1 MSDQPN
7 TYTYEAFISYRHN
20 PRDSLIAK
28 TISERTEGYRIPTS
42 KLRSELGKKKIG
54 RLFRDEDELPFGGVI
69 NDAISDAIRSSRRF
83 IMLLCPDYLD
93 ENHWCIYELAE
104 FLKTHHYRDVV
115 VVVSSGDIAELT
127 KQTSEIIRNK
137 GLHFYDDVDLTG
149 RPVDPFAV
157 ELSAYFD
164 EKELKKALISKRL
177 KIIAGILDIDYD
189 DLNRRE
195 RRRQIRRRWAI
206 LTPVITVVSAFA
218 IVVSFLAY
226 NINLQKNE
234 IEIQKNDIE
243 AQKNTIETQKTV
255 AQKNEI
261 SLLLESSKNA
271 AVNGDRLAGMRYALD
286 SYAIYDEVYADG
298 DTETLQTIK
307 QALEGSVYF
316 GNLQLLAP
324 IKSGNRRFGGMEF
337 SPNDRYILGMLGYY
351 NDAVLI
357 DARSG
362 DILYTINRVRP
373 YGDYA
378 LTFHSFSPSGE
389 YFVTGFGVYSCEI
402 VIWRTGDTPAEIT
415 SFDVSENHIDG
426 RFLSENEIIFCAS
439 PGFFEENDVRIWNFE
454 TDVTR
459 TPTEAEID
467 DYRKRSLEE
476 MENQFYDGE
485 LSAKYSADGSVRYE
499 SWGVGSDK
507 GILCYDAASG
517 KAIGEITVADTV
529 LALSHD
535 NNRLV
540 AGNGN
545 GFLGIYSTPQSSDVS
560 IQSADVS
567 SQDPNQGSNQG
578 SQSESAH
585 GLNEGSGSGLGQGSN
600 QDSVQSNPATGS
612 LKIYAYP
619 TNVIPDLS
627 DLPDSLKSNHYINT
641 EIYPYPSITWCRDP
655 SERFLGHVYPDF
667 HVDVWDMKQDE
678 EYPIYGLQEHLSGVV
693 GIFMTKKYMITAGW
707 DGKIILVDIYSGIL
721 NKCIIAPESIAAIN
735 LDPSG
740 NRAIVLATD
749 LKCAYVYDLESGIM
763 LLRLDAG
770 PGEELNYDG
779 RNISAIGFTAN
790 GEKAVAIK
798 KSGERVIGTIL
809 VSLDDLIARANRTVG

>member
-42 KLRSELGKKKIG
+42 KLRTELGKKKIG

-115 VVVSSGDIAELT
+115 VVVSSGDIAGLT
-127 KQTSEIIRNK
+127 KQTSEIMRNK

-157 ELSAYFD
+157 ELSAYID

-195 RRRQIRRRWAI
+195 RRRQIKRRWAI
-206 LTPVITVVSAFA
+206 LTPIITVVSAFA

-243 AQKNTIETQKTV
+243 AQKNTIETQKTA

-271 AVNGDRLAGMRYALD
+271 AANGDRLAGMRYALD
-286 SYAIYDEVYADG
+286 SYAIYGDVYADG
-298 DTETLQTIK
+298 DNETLQTIK

-351 NDAVLI
+351 NDAALI

-378 LTFHSFSPSGE
+378 LTFYSFSPSGE

-402 VIWRTGDTPAEIT
+402 VIWRTGDTPVEIA
-415 SFDVSENHIDG
+415 SFDAHENHIEG
-426 RFLSENEIIFCAS
+426 RFLSEVEIIFCAS
-439 PGFFEENDVRIWNFE
+439 PGFFEDNEVQIWNFE
-454 TDVTR
+454 TDVIR
-459 TPTEAEID
+459 IPTEAEID

-476 MENQFYDGE
+476 LENQFYDGE
-485 LSAKYSADGSVRYE
+485 LSAQYSEDGSVRYE
-499 SWGVGSDK
+499 SWGIGSDK
-507 GILCYDAASG
+507 GIKCYDAVSG
-517 KAIGEITVADTV
+517 KAIGEITDADTV

-545 GFLGIYSTPQSSDVS
+545 GFLGIYSTPQSSDIS
-560 IQSADVS
+560 IHGSNVP
-567 SQDPNQGSNQG
+567 SQDSDQ
-578 SQSESAH
+578 H
-585 GLNEGSGSGLGQGSN
+585 SGSGQDN
-600 QDSVQSNPATGS
+600 QSTGTLELYS
-612 LKIYAYP
+612 YP
-619 TNVIPDLS
+619 TNVKPDLS
-627 DLPDSLKSNHYINT
+627 DLPDPLKSNHYINT

-655 SERFLGHVYPDF
+655 SERFIGHVYPDY
-667 HVDVWDMKQDE
+667 HIDVWDMKQDR

-693 GIFMTKKYMITAGW
+693 GVFMTEKYMITAGW
-707 DGKIILVDIYSGIL
+707 DGKIILVDIDSGSL
-721 NKCIIAPESIAAIN
+721 NKCIRAPESIAAIN
-735 LDPSG
+735 LDPLG
-740 NRAIVLATD
+740 NRVIVLATD

-779 RNISAIGFTAN
+779 RNISAIGFTTN
-790 GEKAVAIK
+790 SEKAVAIK

-809 VSLDDLIARANRTVG
+809 VSLDDLIERANRTVG

>member
-1 MSDQPN
+1 MSDQSN
-7 TYTYEAFISYRHN
+7 IYTYEAFISYRHN

-42 KLRSELGKKKIG
+42 KLRTELGKKKIG

-115 VVVSSGDIAELT
+115 VVVSSGDIAGLT
-127 KQTSEIIRNK
+127 KQTSEIMRNK
-137 GLHFYDDVDLTG
+137 GLHFYDDVDFTG

-157 ELSAYFD
+157 ELSAYID

-206 LTPVITVVSAFA
+206 LTPIITVVSAFA

-243 AQKNTIETQKTV
+243 AQKNTIETQKVT

-271 AVNGDRLAGMRYALD
+271 AANGDRLAGMRYALD
-286 SYAIYDEVYADG
+286 SYAIYGEVYTDG

-307 QALEGSVYF
+307 QTLEGSVYF

-324 IKSGNRRFGGMEF
+324 IKSSNRRFGGMEF

-351 NDAVLI
+351 NDAALI

-402 VIWRTGDTPAEIT
+402 VIWRTGDTPVEIT
-415 SFDVSENHIDG
+415 SFDVDENHIDG

-439 PGFFEENDVRIWNFE
+439 PGFFEENEVRIWNFE
-454 TDVTR
+454 TGMER
-459 TPTEAEID
+459 TPTEAEIN

-476 MENQFYDGE
+476 LESQAYDGE

-499 SWGVGSDK
+499 SWGVGSGR
-507 GILCYDAASG
+507 GIVCYDAVSG
-517 KAIGEITVADTV
+517 NAIGEITDADTV

-545 GFLGIYSTPQSSDVS
+545 GFLGIYSTPQSSDISVQGPDIS
-560 IQSADVS
+560 VQGSGVQ
-567 SQDPNQGSNQG
+567 SQDSNQG
-578 SQSESAH
+578 
-585 GLNEGSGSGLGQGSN
+585 
-600 QDSVQSNPATGS
+600 SVQSNPATGS
-612 LKIYAYP
+612 LELYEYP
-619 TNVIPDLS
+619 TNVKPDLS
-627 DLPDSLKSNHYINT
+627 DLPDTLKSIHYINT
-641 EIYPYPSITWCRDP
+641 EIYPYPSITWCRDS
-655 SERFLGHVYPDF
+655 SERFIGYVYPDY
-667 HVDVWDMKQDE
+667 HVDVWDVKQDR
-678 EYPIYGLQEHLSGVV
+678 EYPIYGLQEHLSGIV
-693 GIFMTKKYMITAGW
+693 GIFMTEKYMITAGW
-707 DGKIILVDIYSGIL
+707 DGKIILVDIDSGIL
-721 NKCIIAPESIAAIN
+721 NKCIRAPESIAAIN

-740 NRAIVLATD
+740 KRAIVLATN
-749 LKCAYVYDLESGIM
+749 LKSAYVYDLESGIM

-779 RNISAIGFTAN
+779 RNVSAIGFTTN
-790 GEKAVAIK
+790 GEEAVAIK

-809 VSLDDLIARANRTVG
+809 VSLDDLIERANRTVG